1 MIYIIGTVALLALI
15 VAVKSKI
22 DHISFKD
29 EQNKIIA
36 DLKAEVQKLRGK

>member
-22 DHISFKD
+22 DHVSFRD